1 MELVKKH
8 KALLQ
13 QQLACHRKSGKA
25 VGYQEKIRLPRY
37 VRVNTVK
44 CSIEDAIIHFE
55 RRGWKLSDVKTDEN
69 GGNVMNPPKGVM
81 VHDQQVPNLLVFPAG
96 VSLHDDSL
104 VNSGA
109 VILQDRSSC
118 LSAAALAPIPAD
130 AVIADTC
137 AAPGNKTSHAAS
149 LLALAQTQQ
158 GADKL
163 DARVLAFERDP
174 KRERML
180 RRQMQKF
187 GLGQM
192 VKVFGTDFAEAAA
205 HALIGSGNGQVDEL
219 RNVTHVLV
227 DPSCSGSGLVAQYWG
242 TASGVQ
248 TGENQENGGQ
258 ESSEYQSVGEF
269 DIAALAA
276 EQCKLVLAA
285 MSLPNTRVIVYSTCS
300 VHRQE
305 NEDVVEKILS
315 QAPEGF
321 VLAKALPSWPHRGL
335 PEAPASIAPLVVR
348 AGLQDSTNGFF
359 VARFERKP
367 ALSTAKKP
375 APDNAQQMR
384 QKPVRKVSDDSD
396 PRPPAKE
403 KLASV
408 SPANTSAQDKGQHM
422 RPNPATKAP
431 DNVHKRPPAQAQL
444 GLDDRAQPQHP
455 ESSMGR
461 NKRQKTTSQ
470 TSGHTSEQGL
480 TALTRDKLVGIQKD
494 KGSKHNGKA
503 SYTEY
508 RPTEP
513 ATRPQA
519 IRKAIAK
526 QEREAAEAS
535 KPKAKAAQAKP
546 IPNPWAHAIDVD

>member
-1 MELVKKH
+1 VKKH

-25 VGYQEKIRLPRY
+25 MGYQEKIRLPRY

-44 CSIEDAIIHFE
+44 CSVEDAIIHFE

-69 GGNVMNPPKGVM
+69 GGNAMNPPKGVM
-81 VHDQQVPNLLVFPAG
+81 VRDQQVPNLLVFPAG

-149 LLALAQTQQ
+149 LLALAHTQQ

-163 DARVLAFERDP
+163 DGRVLAFERDP

-192 VKVFGTDFAEAAA
+192 VKVFGTDFSEAAA
-205 HALIGSGNGQVDEL
+205 HALAGSGNGQADEL

-227 DPSCSGSGLVAQYWG
+227 DPSCSGSGLVAQYG
-242 TASGVQ
+242 ARLGVQ

-258 ESSEYQSVGEF
+258 ESSEHQSVGEF

-321 VLAKALPSWPHRGL
+321 VLVKALPSWPHRGL

-348 AGLQDSTNGFF
+348 ADLQDSTNGFF

-384 QKPVRKVSDDSD
+384 QKYVCKVSDDSD
-396 PRPPAKE
+396 QRPPAKE
-403 KLASV
+403 KLGSV
-408 SPANTSAQDKGQHM
+408 STANKPAPDKGQHM
-422 RPNPATKAP
+422 RPNPASKVS
-431 DNVHKRPPAQAQL
+431 DNAHKRPPAQTQL
-444 GLDDRAQPQHP
+444 GSDDRAQPPHP
-455 ESSMGR
+455 ESSTGS

-470 TSGHTSEQGL
+470 TTGQTSEHGL
-480 TALTRDKLVGIQKD
+480 TALSRDKLGGIQKD
-494 KGSKHNGKA
+494 NGSKQSGKYNGKA

-526 QEREAAEAS
+526 QERESGEAS
-535 KPKAKAAQAKP
+535 KPKAKAPPAKP